1 MNLNDIK
8 PIRQLREFADALRL
22 DAFDAEA
29 QEFAPGILRVQ
40 HRPPAPL
47 PRLVLYGLLALFA
60 IALMWV
66 VFSRLDIVAVAHGKL
81 VPQSYVKIVQPADAG
96 IVQEILVTEGQ
107 HVAAGQVLMRMDT
120 KLSEADTKAIGAEF
134 KRKAL
139 TLRRIDAELAGS
151 PLATQADDPPELY
164 HQIAAQYR
172 ANRQAYLDALSQ
184 EQATLAK
191 ARQDLAAAQEIRSK
205 LERTLPTYKA
215 QEEAWDKLAK
225 EGFAGKL
232 IAADR
237 QRERVEKEQDFAAQ
251 IHTVAS
257 LQSAIAQSEQRLA
270 QITSSYRSQLR
281 KERVET
287 YGDYQK
293 LEQEW
298 AKQAHKNELLELKA
312 PQAGI
317 IKDLATHTPG
327 TVVSPGTIL
336 MTLVPQNEQLQA
348 EVWVE
353 NEVENEDAG
362 FVRPQQF
369 TKIKILAY
377 QFQKYGMVDG
387 AVTHISADASDAS
400 RPANAEPNSKDNGV
414 PPKYRAL
421 VALKSQVLNAD
432 GEQFKLAPGMQV
444 SAEVKL
450 GTRTILEYLLSPVQ
464 KAFHE
469 AGRER

>member
-1 MNLNDIK
+1 MNLSDIK
-8 PIRQLREFADALRL
+8 PVKKMQDFADGLRL
-22 DAFDAEA
+22 DAFDAHA

-47 PRLVLYGLLALFA
+47 PRLVLYVLAALFA
-60 IALMWV
+60 VALLWIT
-66 VFSRLDIVAVAHGKL
+66 FGRLDIVAVARGKL
-81 VPQSYVKIVQPADAG
+81 VPQTYVKIVQPADSG

-107 HVAAGQVLMRMDT
+107 RVAAGQVLMRMDT
-120 KLSEADTKAIGAEF
+120 KLSEADTKALGAEL

-139 TLRRIDAELAGS
+139 TLRRIDAELADS
-151 PLATQADDPPELY
+151 PLAMQADDPPDLY
-164 HQIAAQYR
+164 RQISAQHR
-172 ANRQAYLDALSQ
+172 ANRQAYHDAVSQ
-184 EQATLAK
+184 EQAMLDKTK
-191 ARQDLAAAQEIRSK
+191 QDLAAAQEVKSK
-205 LERTLPTYKA
+205 LERTLPTYRA
-215 QEEAWDKLAK
+215 QEDAWDRLAK
-225 EGFAGKL
+225 DGFAGKL
-232 IAADR
+232 MAADHR
-237 QRERVEKEQDFAAQ
+237 RERVEKEQDLAAQ
-251 IHTVAS
+251 THTVAS
-257 LQSAIAQSEQRLA
+257 LQSSIFQSQKRLA
-270 QITSSYRSQLR
+270 QITSSYRSQLQ

-287 YGDYQK
+287 YGEYQK

-298 AKQAHKNELLELKA
+298 AKQTHKNALLELKA
-312 PQAGI
+312 PQAGV

-327 TVVSPGTIL
+327 TVVSPGTVL
-336 MTLVPQNEQLQA
+336 MTLVPQDERLQA

-353 NEVENEDAG
+353 NEDAG
-362 FVRPQQF
+362 FVHPQQP
-369 TKIKILAY
+369 TKVKILAY

-414 PPKYRAL
+414 PAKYRAL
-421 VALKSQVLNAD
+421 VALKSQVLSAD

>member
-1 MNLNDIK
+1 MNLSDIK
-8 PIRQLREFADALRL
+8 PIKKMQEFADGLRL
-22 DAFDAEA
+22 DAFNAEA
-29 QEFAPGILRVQ
+29 QEFAPGILKVQ

-60 IALMWV
+60 IALLWV
-66 VFSRLDIVAVAHGKL
+66 AFGRLDIVAVAQGKL
-81 VPQSYVKIVQPADAG
+81 VPQTYVKIVQPAESG
-96 IVQEILVTEGQ
+96 IVQQILVVEGQ
-107 HVAAGQVLMRMDT
+107 QVAAGQVLMRMDT
-120 KLSEADTKAIGAEF
+120 KLSEADTKAIAAEF

-139 TLRRIDAELAGS
+139 TLRRVDAELTGS
-151 PLATQADDPPELY
+151 PLPTQADDPPELY
-164 HQIAAQYR
+164 RQIAAQYR
-172 ANRQAYLDALSQ
+172 ANRQSYLDALSQ

-191 ARQDLAAAQEIRSK
+191 TKQDLAAAQEIRSK
-205 LERTLPTYKA
+205 LERILPTYKA

-225 EGFAGKL
+225 DGFAGKL
-232 IAADR
+232 IAADH
-237 QRERVEKEQDFAAQ
+237 QRERVEKEQDLAAQ
-251 IHTVAS
+251 THTVAS
-257 LQSAIAQSEQRLA
+257 LQSTIAQSEKHLA
-270 QITSSYRSQLR
+270 QITSSYRSQLQ
-281 KERVET
+281 KERVDT

-298 AKQAHKNELLELKA
+298 AKQSHKNDLLELKA

-327 TVVSPGTIL
+327 TVVSPGTVL
-336 MTLVPQNEQLQA
+336 MTLVPQGEQLQA
-348 EVWVE
+348 EVW
-353 NEVENEDAG
+353 VENEDAG
-362 FVRPQQF
+362 FVRPQQP

-387 AVTHISADASDAS
+387 TVTHISADASDAN
-400 RPANAEPNSKDNGV
+400 RAANTPDNGTKDNGA
-414 PPKYRAL
+414 PAKYRAL
-421 VALKSQVLNAD
+421 VSLKSQALSAD
-432 GEQFKLAPGMQV
+432 GEQFKLTPGMQV

>member
-1 MNLNDIK
+1 MNLSDIK
-8 PIRQLREFADALRL
+8 PIKQLQDFAEGLRL
-22 DAFDAEA
+22 DAFNAEA

-47 PRLVLYGLLALFA
+47 PRLVLYGLLALFG
-60 IALMWV
+60 IALLWV
-66 VFSRLDIVAVAHGKL
+66 AFGRLDIVAVAQGKL
-81 VPQSYVKIVQPADAG
+81 VPQTYVKIVQPADSG
-96 IVQEILVTEGQ
+96 IVQEILVNEGQ
-107 HVAAGQVLMRMDT
+107 QVAAGQVLMRMDT
-120 KLSEADTKAIGAEF
+120 KLSEADTKALGAEF

-151 PLATQADDPPELY
+151 PLTMQADDSADLY
-164 HQIAAQYR
+164 RQIEAQYR

-191 ARQDLAAAQEIRSK
+191 ARQELAAAQEIRSK

-225 EGFAGKL
+225 DGFAGKL

-237 QRERVEKEQDFAAQ
+237 SRERVEKEQDLLAQ
-251 IHTVAS
+251 THTVAS
-257 LQSAIAQSEQRLA
+257 LQSTIAQSEQRLA
-270 QITSSYRSQLR
+270 QITSGYRSQLQ
-281 KERVET
+281 KERVDT

-298 AKQAHKNELLELKA
+298 AKQSHRNQLLELKA
-312 PQAGI
+312 SQAGI

-327 TVVSPGTIL
+327 TVVSPGTVL
-336 MTLVPQNEQLQA
+336 MTLVPQDEQLQA
-348 EVWVE
+348 EVW
-353 NEVENEDAG
+353 VENEDAG
-362 FVRPQQF
+362 FVRPQQP

-387 AVTHISADASDAS
+387 TVTHISADASDAN
-400 RPANAEPNSKDNGV
+400 RAANAEPNGQDKGA
-414 PPKYRAL
+414 PAKYRAL
-421 VALKSQVLNAD
+421 VALKAQALSAD
-432 GEQFKLAPGMQV
+432 GEHFKFTPGMQV